1 MIRINTWILK
11 IKRIIKGFYT
21 TPYWSQYG
29 EDLVY
34 LDLIRKNVFPQKGF
48 YVDLG
53 CNEPKH
59 LSQTFTLYQRGW
71 NGVCVDLDERVSNKF
86 KKIRPNDNFMNVATL
101 PGSDER
107 EVEIN
112 IGVSTL
118 HSRLKSADDLLIKRG
133 IHHDTTNEKTKKVS
147 GLGVNKILDRYTP
160 GKIDLLSVDIEGS
173 DEEIIESIDYEKY
186 EISAIVLEHHC
197 FKNKDGTHFVETSM
211 YSFLEARGYV
221 LAGMNLINALM
232 VKKNILNY

>member
-1 MIRINTWILK
+1 MNIQKL
-11 IKRIIKGFYT
+11 KRIVKGFYT

-53 CNEPKH
+53 CNEPKN

-86 KKIRPNDNFMNVATL
+86 KKIRPNDMFMNVAIL

-107 EVEIN
+107 EVEVN

-118 HSRLKSADDLLIKRG
+118 HSRLKSADDLLIERG
-133 IHHDTTNEKTKKVS
+133 IYHDTTNEKTKKVS
-147 GLGVNKILDRYTP
+147 GLGVNKLLERYSP

-173 DEEIIESIDYEKY
+173 DEEIIQSIDYEKF
-186 EISAIVLEHHC
+186 EIRAIILEHHC
-197 FKNKDGTHFVETSM
+197 FKNSDGSHLLETSL
-211 YSFLEARGYV
+211 YRFLEARDYV
-221 LAGMNLINALM
+221 LASMNLVNALM
-232 VKKNILNY
+232 VKKHILRY